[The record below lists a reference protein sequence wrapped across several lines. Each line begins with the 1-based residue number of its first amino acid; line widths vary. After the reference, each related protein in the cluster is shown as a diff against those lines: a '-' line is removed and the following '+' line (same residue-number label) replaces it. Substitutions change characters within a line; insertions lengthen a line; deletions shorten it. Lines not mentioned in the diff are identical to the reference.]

1 MFTTLFINFNHFK
14 KNIEMKKFLIILSL
28 FALTA
33 TQFACSGSDAVEE
46 PVVIAPPVVADDFIR
61 AADISY
67 LPEIESAGA
76 VFTNNGKAENM
87 LTTLKNAG
95 CNTIRIRLWKNPA
108 NGHSGLAEVKT
119 LAARVKQAGL
129 KVWLTVHYSDNWA
142 DPGIQTTPAE
152 WKDLPFADLK
162 TAVATYTST
171 IITEINP
178 DIIQIGNEINS
189 GLLWPQGHLINKE
202 TQCIDL
208 LKTASAT
215 IRNKAP
221 KTKIM
226 IHYAG
231 VKAGDTDWFF
241 GKVKAVDYDYIGL
254 SYYPIWHG
262 KDLTVI
268 KTTIDALG
276 TKFSKKVVIAET
288 AYPFT
293 LDWNDKTNNIM
304 GLDNQLVSGYTATPE
319 GQKSYMLAIKNLV
332 KTSKSGIG
340 FAYWGGEWI
349 AFKGKEASNGSTFE
363 NQAFYD
369 FDNKALPV
377 LQVFSLK

>member
-1 MFTTLFINFNHFK
+1 
-14 KNIEMKKFLIILSL
+14 MKKVLILLSIFVL
-28 FALTA
+28 LAM
-33 TQFACSGSDAVEE
+33 QFACSSSDSPDT
-46 PVVIAPPVVADDFIR
+46 PVVVDPPVVTDDFIR
-61 AADISY
+61 AADISF
-67 LPEIESAGA
+67 LPQIESAG
-76 VFTNNGKAENM
+76 VVLYNNTKAEDM

-108 NGHSGLAEVKT
+108 DGHSGLTEVKA

-129 KVWLTVHYSDNWA
+129 KVWLTVHYSDTWA
-142 DPGIQTTPAE
+142 DPGVQTTPDE
-152 WKDLPFADLK
+152 WKNLSFADLK
-162 TAVATYTST
+162 IAVATYTSS

-189 GLLWPQGHLINKE
+189 GLLWPQGHLINQE
-202 TQCIDL
+202 AQCIDL

-215 IRNKAP
+215 IRSKAP

-231 VKAGDTDWFF
+231 VKASDTDWFF
-241 GKVKAVDYDYIGL
+241 GKVKSVDYDYIGL
-254 SYYPIWHG
+254 SYYPVWHG
-262 KDLTVI
+262 KDLAVV
-268 KTTIDALG
+268 KSTIDALG
-276 TKFSKKVVIAET
+276 TKYSKKVLIAET

-293 LDWNDKTNNIM
+293 LDYDDWTDNIV
-304 GLDNQLVSGYTATPE
+304 GNSDQLVPGYLSTPE
-319 GQKSYMLAIKNLV
+319 GQKNYMLAIKDLV

-349 AFKGKEASNGSTFE
+349 SFKGDQAKNGSTFE

-369 FDNKALPV
+369 FSNKSLPV
-377 LQVFSLK
+377 LAVFNLN

>member
-1 MFTTLFINFNHFK
+1 
-14 KNIEMKKFLIILSL
+14 MKKVLTLLSL
-28 FALTA
+28 FGILAIQL
-33 TQFACSGSDAVEE
+33 ACSSSDSPDVPAV
-46 PVVIAPPVVADDFIR
+46 VDPPVVTDDFIR
-61 AADISY
+61 AADISF
-67 LPEIESAGA
+67 LPEIESAGT
-76 VFTNNGKAENM
+76 VFYNNGKAEDM

-108 NGHSGLAEVKT
+108 DGHSGLAEVKA
-119 LAARVKQAGL
+119 LAARVKAAGL
-129 KVWLTVHYSDNWA
+129 KVWLTVHYSDTWA
-142 DPGIQTTPAE
+142 DPGVQTTPDE
-152 WKDLPFADLK
+152 WKNLSFTDLK

-189 GLLWPQGHLINKE
+189 GLLWPQGHLINQE
-202 TQCIDL
+202 AQCIAL
-208 LKTASAT
+208 LSTASAT
-215 IRNKAP
+215 IRTKAP

-231 VKAGDTDWFF
+231 VNASDTDWFF
-241 GKVKAVDYDYIGL
+241 GKVKSVNYDYIGL
-254 SYYPIWHG
+254 SYYPVWHG
-262 KDLTVI
+262 KDLAVV
-268 KTTIDALG
+268 KSTIDALG
-276 TKFSKKVVIAET
+276 SKFSKKVVIAET

-293 LDWNDKTNNIM
+293 LGYNDWTNNIV
-304 GLDNQLVSGYTATPE
+304 GQSDQLVSGYPATPE
-319 GQKSYMLAIKNLV
+319 GQKSYLLAIKDLV

-349 AFKGKEASNGSTFE
+349 SFKGKEAKNGSTFE

-377 LQVFSLK
+377 LQAFNLN

>member
-1 MFTTLFINFNHFK
+1 
-14 KNIEMKKFLIILSL
+14 MKRFLTILSL
-28 FALTA
+28 LALA
-33 TQFACSGSDAVEE
+33 VTQFACSSSDSPET
-46 PVVIAPPVVADDFIR
+46 PVVVDPPVVVADDFIR
-61 AADISY
+61 GADISF
-67 LPEIESAGA
+67 LPEIEKAGA
-76 VFTNNGKAENM
+76 VFTSNGKTEDM
-87 LTTLKNAG
+87 LTTLKNSG
-95 CNTIRIRLWKNPA
+95 CNTIRIRLWKNPT

-119 LAARVKQAGL
+119 LAARVKNAGL
-129 KVWLTVHYSDNWA
+129 KVWLTVHYSDTWA
-142 DPGIQTTPAE
+142 DPGVQTTPAE
-152 WKDLPFADLK
+152 WKDLSFADLK

-189 GLLWPQGHLINKE
+189 GMLWPQGHLINQE
-202 TQCIDL
+202 AQCIDL
-208 LKTASAT
+208 LKTASAV
-215 IRNKAP
+215 IRSKAP

-231 VKAGDTDWFF
+231 VNASDTDWFF

-262 KDLTVI
+262 KDLAVI

-276 TKFSKKVVIAET
+276 TKFSKKVLIAET

-293 LDWNDKTNNIM
+293 LLWNDKTNNIM
-304 GLDNQLVSGYTATPE
+304 GGKDQLVSGYEATPE
-319 GQKSYMLAIKNLV
+319 GQKNYMLAIKDLV

-369 FDNKALPV
+369 FSNKALPV
-377 LQVFSLK
+377 LQVFSLN